1 MEEALTTDTKKS
13 WTDQEE
19 KLLKKWHQEAI
30 AFYFKHKLAA
40 RKYQFR
46 DRALGVPTTM
56 ANAITGTA
64 IFITLD
70 DESRCY
76 EDKTIQIIIGVI
88 LIISAIL
95 IAVQNFLSLAQ
106 NAEKH
111 LNSANKYKSF
121 ANSIE
126 SELVLRREERL
137 NAKIFIKYIQKRF
150 NELYEI
156 CPNISNSIEKE
167 YKKISKNSEVTFFSE
182 IIIDSSDSSD
192 SNDSKDDNDDD
203 SNNNNNGSHNDENN
217 NGNDKISDESDKE
230 KTLQEQIDEE
240 VEIAKIREELGKIQ
254 ENNVKKSNR
263 KKIDRFLKHF

>member
-30 AFYFKHKLAA
+30 AFYFKHKLSA

-46 DRALGVPTTM
+46 DRALGVPTTI

-76 EDKTIQIIIGVI
+76 RDKTIQIVIGVI

-95 IAVQNFLSLAQ
+95 IAVQNFLSLSQ

-126 SELVLRREERL
+126 SELVLKREERL

-156 CPNISNSIEKE
+156 CPNISNSVEKE
-167 YKKISKNSEVTFFSE
+167 YRKISKNFEVTFFSE
-182 IIIDSSDSSD
+182 IIIDDGE
-192 SNDSKDDNDDD
+192 
-203 SNNNNNGSHNDENN
+203 NNSEN
-217 NGNDKISDESDKE
+217 NGNKDENKDKNNGENDDNTNGSEKSDKE

-240 VEIAKIREELGKIQ
+240 VEIMKIKDELNKIQ
-254 ENNVKKSNR
+254 KDNLKSSNR
-263 KKIDRFLKHF
+263 KKIDRFLDHF